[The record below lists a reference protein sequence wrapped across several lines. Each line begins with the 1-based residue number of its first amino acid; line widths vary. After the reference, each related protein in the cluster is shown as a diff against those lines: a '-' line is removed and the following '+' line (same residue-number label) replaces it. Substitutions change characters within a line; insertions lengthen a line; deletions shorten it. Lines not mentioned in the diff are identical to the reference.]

1 MTHWTPRRWAGVFFD
16 AGKACLTDNVF
27 KHSAAV
33 SFYTLFSLA
42 PITIIALTVAGLFL
56 GKEAATAQFQQ
67 EMGNMIGPA
76 SAGIIATAAQ
86 ASQAHQ
92 KGGASTVIGLTM
104 LVVGA
109 TSVFGQLQDALN
121 SIWGVRAR
129 PDRHS
134 WLVIVIRRLLSFAM
148 VLTIGFLLLVSLV
161 LTTALVAILSHFRG
175 ELLAS
180 PAVLK
185 FADITLSLGVI
196 TVLFALLFKVL
207 PDVKLAL
214 REVWLGAF
222 LTAILFTVGR
232 YLIALYLSHSTVA
245 SIYGTAGSLVALLI
259 WIYYSCVIL
268 LYGVEVTRA
277 YREASNARIE
287 PASSAEL
294 VHPDQKPPP
303 RRTTKPALSYKQ

>member
-1 MTHWTPRRWAGVFFD
+1 MTHWTAKRWATLFYG

-56 GKEAATAQFQQ
+56 GRPAATQQFQQ
-67 EMGNMIGPA
+67 EMSAMIGPA
-76 SAGIIATAAQ
+76 SAGIIQSAAA
-86 ASQAHQ
+86 ASEAHQ
-92 KGGASTVIGLTM
+92 KGGASTIIGIAM

-121 SIWGVRAR
+121 SIWGVQPRH
-129 PDRHS
+129 DRHS
-134 WLVIVIRRLLSFAM
+134 WVVIIIRRLLSFAM
-148 VLTIGFLLLVSLV
+148 VLTVGFLLLVSLV
-161 LTTALVAILSHFRG
+161 LTTALVAILSHFQG
-175 ELLAS
+175 NLLAS
-180 PAVLK
+180 PGTLK
-185 FADITLSLGVI
+185 FADITLGLGVI
-196 TVLFALLFKVL
+196 TLLFALLFKVL

-222 LTAILFTVGR
+222 LTALLFTAGR
-232 YLIALYLSHSTVA
+232 YLIALYLSHSKIA

-277 YREASNARIE
+277 YRQATAHSVEPIASARLIRE
-287 PASSAEL
+287 QAPPSSR
-294 VHPDQKPPP
+294 
-303 RRTTKPALSYKQ
+303 RRTVRAH